1 MPYHVA
7 GNSVSL
13 KWKNEEIQNR
23 TENGEF
29 CPVALSQSPDGSLE
43 SLFMPVWFLWVEGE
57 VCKVEWAHGE
67 MGRLTVLLSVLT
79 RAVKEIW
86 EFPT

>member
-1 MPYHVA
+1 
-7 GNSVSL
+7 
-13 KWKNEEIQNR
+13 
-23 TENGEF
+23 
-29 CPVALSQSPDGSLE
+29 
-43 SLFMPVWFLWVEGE
+43 MPVWFLWVEGE